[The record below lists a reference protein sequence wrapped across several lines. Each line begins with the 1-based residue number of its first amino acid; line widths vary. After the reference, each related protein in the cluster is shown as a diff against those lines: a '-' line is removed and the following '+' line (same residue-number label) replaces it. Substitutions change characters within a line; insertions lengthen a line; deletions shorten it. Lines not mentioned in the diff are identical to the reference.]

1 MSIQMFD
8 LAAAEEDRRFSP
20 FCWRVRMA
28 LAHKGLAV
36 ETVPWRFS
44 DKERLRALGAGETVP
59 VVVDGARTVSDS
71 WAIAC
76 YLEDAYPDRPALF
89 GGPEARGLSL
99 LVKHWVEQA
108 IHPAIVRLVLRDIHD
123 HLAAED
129 QPYFRASREQ
139 RFGTTLEAVV
149 ADPEGARKALD
160 RALQPARATLSAQPF
175 LAGEGPNYADYILFG
190 AFQWARAIS
199 PRRLI
204 APEDPIFAWRERM
217 LDLFGGLARQSR
229 AYPG

>member
-1 MSIQMFD
+1 MTIQMFD

-44 DKERLRALGAGETVP
+44 ERERLRALGAGETVP
-59 VVVDGARTVSDS
+59 VIVDGARTVSDS
-71 WAIAC
+71 WDIAC

-89 GGPEARGLSL
+89 GGPEARGMARF
-99 LVKHWVEQA
+99 VKHWVELA
-108 IHPAIVRLVLRDIHD
+108 VHPAIVRLVLRDIHD

-129 QPYFRASREQ
+129 RPYFRASREA
-139 RFGTTLEAVV
+139 RFGTSLEKVV

-160 RALQPARATLSAQPF
+160 RALQPARATLAAQPF
-175 LAGEGPNYADYILFG
+175 LAGEGPNFADHILFG

-199 PRRLI
+199 LKRLL

-217 LDLFGGLARQSR
+217 LDLFGGLARHSL
-229 AYPG
+229 AYPV